1 MYKGRLGIWVFV
13 LSVCCLISFFMQ
25 KIPVWT
31 HADEISLSI
40 DVKNDTDMAEQLIS
54 KKINHFRYVAKY
66 DDSDIII
73 RSHTNETIDGYTK
86 LDEVLYSPIVMYVNS
101 DMQDS
106 SKKNTGFIKLT
117 DNNTFDA
124 YRIDLYNVLT
134 AMESG
139 KEWSSLGVSSAVV
152 KGIVELTIPDKHCGY
167 YNDVVDLF
175 YFTLNDYEIPTE
187 EERASM
193 KNRVDK
199 LISKCKKV
207 SDIHQAIIDECK
219 DCNNKKVFI
228 GPEYLCVRGSSA
240 FADNN
245 SGYSDT
251 FVPIYFTKHTF
262 AKADIYLKN
271 HNDTTRQDVINKFK
285 NSIFSNKKFMEEIGW
300 RIKNST
306 FDVTDIHMYMLN
318 NPI

>member
-31 HADEISLSI
+31 HTDEISLSI

-54 KKINHFRYVAKY
+54 KKINHFRYVAKS